1 MEVAGLLVGQ
11 QRTRWNCVKPGPP
24 GASGPCPCSAT
35 QRPWWWSQGPRGPR
49 AWKPDPGPGDWAPT
63 SWEIS
68 TRPRHSV
75 STEVL
80 WPQGGPVPSWPG
92 VLAVGRGFARG
103 LVRICPG
110 GSGPL
115 QPAEGTGGSDR
126 FGSTGP
132 PCTPEGV
139 PLGRGAESFHT
150 CSDLIR
156 RCFAGFCVSL
166 TGNLGLLS
174 PFSWRLVSVS
184 DAVPQHSARPS
195 PGFRDLTG
203 KGPVSLGDPSP
214 PLATRLPPPIWQAPR
229 LESDG
234 DLAPGRGEQEHA
246 VTRGTPACRA
256 RPPSW
261 HFGATNGALGG
272 RGSPQ
277 GWPPGL
283 AGSPAGV
290 RPGLSVALGADGLA
304 VLGALGP
311 RRPCFLPLG
320 HMLCCR
326 PEAHVSF
333 CPLGPCR
340 AWGGGLLSPRRPLR
354 ACTIAASV
362 PAHLEERPRRAAGG
376 WLLPPSP

>member
-132 PCTPEGV
+132 PCTPGGV

-234 DLAPGRGEQEHA
+234 DLAPGRGEQATPEHA
-246 VTRGTPACRA
+246 GTRGTPACRA

-272 RGSPQ
+272 GH
-277 GWPPGL
+277 
-283 AGSPAGV
+283 
-290 RPGLSVALGADGLA
+290 
-304 VLGALGP
+304 P
-311 RRPCFLPLG
+311 R
-320 HMLCCR
+320 
-326 PEAHVSF
+326 
-333 CPLGPCR
+333 
-340 AWGGGLLSPRRPLR
+340 GGLQASQAAPLVSGPGSVWPWELTALQSSGPWGPGAPASFPWATCSAVVPRPTCPSAPWGHAERG
-354 ACTIAASV
+354 AAASCPPVDPSEPV
-362 PAHLEERPRRAAGG
+362 P
-376 WLLPPSP
+376 